1 MKTIKLLLSTIL
13 FVTITTSAFAQ
24 DKATIDATKKVD
36 ELNKELVSVDK
47 SAALTDEQQK
57 EITAL
62 YVEKNKAIKKIK
74 KEVTDEKAQKEQIQ
88 ALNKGLG
95 KKVYGMLNKEQQ
107 AAKKAAKEK
116 NKKE

>member
-13 FVTITTSAFAQ
+13 FVSITANAFAQ
-24 DKATIDATKKVD
+24 DKATIEATKKVD

-62 YVEKNKAIKKIK
+62 YVEKSKAIKKIK
-74 KEVTDEKAQKEQIQ
+74 EEVTDKNEQKEQIQ
-88 ALNKGLG
+88 ALNKALG
-95 KKVYGMLNKEQQ
+95 KKVYGLLNKQQ
-107 AAKKAAKEK
+107 QVAKKAAKEK
-116 NKKE
+116 S